1 MGPIPIMRPTKHQK
15 RENLFLLQAFESRLK
30 PNQSLEQVLRES
42 DQGVLIYVAP
52 TKALVSQIAAEVYA
66 RFNKDFKTSGS
77 TSTMSDNAYHLS
89 GYRDVIIQIL
99 QCNYS
104 HFVQTRLSKLAA

>member
-1 MGPIPIMRPTKHQK
+1 M
-15 RENLFLLQAFESRLK
+15 
-30 PNQSLEQVLRES
+30 EQVLRES

-77 TSTMSDNAYHLS
+77 TSYISMPKLNLLMS
-89 GYRDVIIQIL
+89 IIQRPVGASI
-99 QCNYS
+99 QGTIVS
-104 HFVQTRLSKLAA
+104 MIPKIVRS